1 MNRLE
6 FQHLADERLDDAD
19 VLLKAGRYACSYYVS
34 GYAIECALKACIA
47 RKTQQDDFPPKDAAK
62 YYVHDLPKLL
72 DIAGLELIFAQ
83 AAGQDP
89 VFRANWAIV
98 KDWTE
103 GTRYTSVGEQQAHEI
118 LAAIRDPQHGVLQW
132 LRKNW

>member
-6 FQHLADERLDDAD
+6 FQKLADERLNDAE
-19 VLLKAGRYACSYYVS
+19 VLRKAGRYACAYYIA

-62 YYVHDLPKLL
+62 SYVHDLPKLL
-72 DIAGLELIFAQ
+72 DIAALSADFTTT
-83 AAGQDP
+83 AAQDP
-89 VFRANWAIV
+89 IFRANWAIV
-98 KDWTE
+98 KDWNE
-103 GTRYTSVGEQQAHEI
+103 ETRYQHLGAREANEI
-118 LAAIRDPQHGVLQW
+118 LDAIGHPHHGVLQW